1 VNEIVPARN
10 IGSYVPMIDGPE
22 KVSGRA
28 KYTADLLVP
37 GMLAGRIYRSPCSHA
52 EILDVDVSAALL
64 LPGVKAVV
72 TGADC
77 DKAFGVLPIARN
89 EHPLARDKV
98 RYRGEP
104 VAAVAAV
111 DDATAKK
118 AIALIKLKVRELPAY
133 TTSQEAMAPGATAL
147 HAQRPGNIERDVL
160 FELGHVEEGFAQAD
174 LVREGTYDCAEVC
187 QNQMEMHAAL
197 ADYDVERDRMTVHAS
212 TQVPYYVHLMLAQ
225 ILDMDMSRIRVI
237 KPHVGGGFGC
247 RTECLNVELIAALLA
262 RRAGGCVRLVINRE
276 ETFITHRGRPQ
287 TDIRLKL
294 GLRRDGRITAVE
306 CECTQ
311 RGGAHSG
318 YGVVTILYSGSM
330 LYAIYDLHNVKY
342 IGKRVLTNTP
352 PCGAFRGH
360 GTVDVRFAFESLLD
374 QMAHELGLDPI
385 AVRRANYLSAPTF
398 TDNDLMVNSYGLPEC
413 VDWVEKTSGWKERKG
428 ARMPRRP
435 ASSFETLATLAPQDE
450 AGPRTTP
457 APQDEAGPRTT
468 PAPQDE
474 AGPRTT
480 PAPQDEALKQDEDL
494 MLRSARSARLEASP
508 ASPRNDG
515 AYDGP
520 RLRKGLGFACS
531 HYISGA
537 SKPVNW
543 TGEPH
548 ATVKIKLDF
557 DGSIVVLSGAADI
570 GQGSTTLLAQTVGE
584 VLGLELAR
592 IRVVTGD
599 SEVVPKDNGS
609 YSSRVTFM
617 VGNAAIEAANNLKRL
632 LVAAAARKL
641 EAKPEEIECLGEIYR
656 AGAQDKGLT
665 FSEVVT
671 EALKDTGTITVTGNY
686 STIPQSHGG
695 KKYRGAAIGGTMG
708 YSYSAQVVEV
718 SVDEDTGVVTVDKVW
733 VAHDC
738 GKALNRLTVEG
749 QVQGSVWMGMGQ
761 AMSEE
766 TGYHEG
772 LLITGNMLD
781 YRVPTIEDSPPI
793 EVGIVESNDPH
804 GPFGAKEA
812 GEGSLA
818 AFLPALTNAVADAI
832 GVRFNDLPVT
842 PDRVFAALEKRRRA
856 GNGHGSASKIER
868 SRGA

>member
-1 VNEIVPARN
+1 MNEIVPSHN
-10 IGSYVPMIDGPE
+10 IGTYVPMVDGPE

-28 KYTADLLVP
+28 KYTADLVLP
-37 GMLAGRIYRSPCSHA
+37 GMLAGRILRSPYSHA
-52 EILDVDVSAALL
+52 EILEVDVSEAAK
-64 LPGVKAVV
+64 LPGVRAIV

-77 DKAFGVLPIARN
+77 DKCFGVLPVART
-89 EHPLARDKV
+89 EHVLARERV

-104 VAAVAAV
+104 VAAVAAI
-111 DDATAKK
+111 DDATAKE
-118 AIALIKLKVRELPAY
+118 ALRRIKLKVRELPAY
-133 TTSQEAMAPGATAL
+133 HTAQDALAPNAVTI
-147 HAQRPGNIERDVL
+147 HERRPHNIERDVL
-160 FELGHVEEGFAQAD
+160 FELGDVEAAFAGAD
-174 LVREGTYDCAEVC
+174 LLREGTYNCAEVC
-187 QNQMEMHAAL
+187 QNQMEMHAAI
-197 ADYDVERDRMTVHAS
+197 ADYDAVRERMTVHAS

-247 RTECLNVELIAALLA
+247 RTEALNVELIAALLA
-262 RRAGGCVRLVINRE
+262 RKAGGCVRLVVNRE
-276 ETFITHRGRPQ
+276 ETFITHRGRPE
-287 TDIRLKL
+287 TDIRLKI
-294 GLRRDGRITAVE
+294 GMRKDGRITAVE
-306 CECTQ
+306 CECIQ

-318 YGVVTILYSGSM
+318 YGIVTILYSGSM
-330 LYAIYDLHNVKY
+330 LYAIYDLDNVKY

-374 QMAHELGLDPI
+374 EMAAALKLDPF
-385 AVRRANYLSAPTF
+385 AVRRANLLRAPTF
-398 TDNDLMVNSYGLPEC
+398 TPNDLMVNSYGLPEC
-413 VDWVEKTSGWKERKG
+413 LDWVERESGWK
-428 ARMPRRP
+428 ARGGKLPR
-435 ASSFETLATLAPQDE
+435 
-450 AGPRTTP
+450 G
-457 APQDEAGPRTT
+457 
-468 PAPQDE
+468 
-474 AGPRTT
+474 
-480 PAPQDEALKQDEDL
+480 
-494 MLRSARSARLEASP
+494 
-508 ASPRNDG
+508 
-515 AYDGP
+515 
-520 RLRKGLGFACS
+520 KGLGMACS

-548 ATVKIKLDF
+548 ATVKLKLDF
-557 DGSIVVLSGAADI
+557 DGSIVLLTGAAEI
-570 GQGSTTLLAQTVGE
+570 GQGSSTVLVQSVAE
-584 VLGLELAR
+584 VLGLDLSR
-592 IRVVTGD
+592 IRIVSGD

-617 VGNAAIEAANNLKRL
+617 VGNAAIEAAQNLKAV

-641 EAKPEEIECLGEIYR
+641 DAKPGEIECLGELYR

-665 FSEVVT
+665 FNEVVT

-686 STIPQSHGG
+686 STIPESHGG

-718 SVDEDTGVVTVDKVW
+718 SVDEETGVVTVDKVW

-766 TGYHEG
+766 AAYHDG
-772 LLITGNMLD
+772 LMVTANMLD
-781 YRVPTIEDSPPI
+781 YRVPTIQDSPPI
-793 EVGIVESNDPH
+793 EVGIVESIDPH

-818 AFLPALTNAVADAI
+818 AFLPALTNAIADAI
-832 GVRFNDLPVT
+832 GLRFNNLPVT
-842 PDRVFAALEKRRRA
+842 PDRVFAALEKRARDRKA
-856 GNGHGSASKIER
+856 ERVTNGGGR
-868 SRGA
+868 S